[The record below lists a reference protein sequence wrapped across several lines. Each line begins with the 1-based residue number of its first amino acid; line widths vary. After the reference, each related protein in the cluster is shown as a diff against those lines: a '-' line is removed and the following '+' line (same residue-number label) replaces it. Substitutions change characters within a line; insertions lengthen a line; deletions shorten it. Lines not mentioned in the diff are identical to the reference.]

1 MMNKPFTM
9 VAVVVFAV
17 VALVHL
23 LRLVYGWEVTFN
35 GAVVP
40 TWPSI
45 AGLLIAGGLA
55 AGLWRES
62 RK

>member
-1 MMNKPFTM
+1 MNKPFTM
-9 VAVVVFAV
+9 LAVLVFIL
-17 VALVHL
+17 VALLHL
-23 LRLVYGWEVTFN
+23 LRLVFGWEVTIN

-45 AGLLIAGGLA
+45 AGLLIAAGLA

-62 RK
+62 KK